1 DRHRRRPLRGRRG
14 HAAVAVAADTR
25 TDRTRP
31 HPGPGHAVRE
41 RGRPAHPVRDVP
53 GYRTVFR
60 GRADHRHARLLWNR
74 GAEQVRHPAGHRGM
88 SQVLDI
94 ALLLLLATGSFFAF
108 LGAFSLL
115 KLRSF
120 LRRLHGPTKAS
131 TLGVGC
137 ILIASIVFH
146 IFYGTGLHPRELLIM
161 VFLFLTAPVSAH
173 MMSR

>member
-1 DRHRRRPLRGRRG
+1 MNH
-14 HAAVAVAADTR
+14 
-25 TDRTRP
+25 
-31 HPGPGHAVRE
+31 
-41 RGRPAHPVRDVP
+41 
-53 GYRTVFR
+53 
-60 GRADHRHARLLWNR
+60 
-74 GAEQVRHPAGHRGM
+74 
-88 SQVLDI
+88 VLEI
-94 ALLLLLATGSFFAF
+94 ALALLLATGSFFAF
-108 LGAFSLL
+108 LGAFALL

-173 MMSR
+173 MMSRATLSLMGELPPDSSRLPDPDGKIREDADNRNA